1 MYKKLMLTLGVIFIF
16 SSPVLANGN
25 FPIKLPVNN
34 AGNVNEISGAVEV
47 TFADGTKKLFLST
60 DPFPALED
68 GMQFRVGDN
77 STLVLGEHYFYPG
90 QVVTLTKKGNVFL
103 VEVTQKFPDGTYRK
117 VSYRTVPVSTFG
129 VVIEGSRSIEG
140 LAVIGG
146 PTTDG
151 TTTPLSPVIP
161 Q

>member
-1 MYKKLMLTLGVIFIF
+1 MYMKLLLTLVVIFIF

-34 AGNVNEISGAVEV
+34 GGNVNAISGAVEV

-60 DPFPALED
+60 DPFPKLED

-77 STLVLGEHYFYPG
+77 STLVLGDHYFYPG
-90 QVVTLTKKGNVFL
+90 QLVTLEKKGNVFL
-103 VEVTQKFPDGTYRK
+103 VKVTQKFPDGTYRK
-117 VSYRTVPVSTFG
+117 VAYRTVPISTFG
-129 VVIEGSRSIEG
+129 VVLEGSRSIEG

-146 PTTDG
+146 PAIDG
-151 TTTPLSPVIP
+151 TTIPLSPVEP
-161 Q
+161 L